1 MTYKEALTHSMT
13 YLSSDPRN
21 LFVGYGLRHGR
32 AAGTMKAAPDD
43 QILET
48 PVAEN
53 LMMGAAIG
61 LSLAGRLPV
70 VFVERADFLLN
81 SMDALV
87 NHLHAM
93 PIISQGEFNPAV
105 IVRVVIGNSTKP
117 LFTGHT
123 HTQDFTDSV
132 SRMVDF
138 RVMRLETPDQVV
150 AEFARARRFQ
160 LQGHSTVLF
169 ERKDLW

>member
-1 MTYKEALTHSMT
+1 MTYKEALTLSMT
-13 YLSSDPRN
+13 ALSGDPRN

-32 AAGTMKAAPDD
+32 AAGTMKEAPED

-48 PVAEN
+48 TVAEN

-61 LSLAGRLPV
+61 LSLTGRLPV

-81 SMDALV
+81 ALDALV
-87 NHLHAM
+87 NHLNAM
-93 PIISQGEFNPAV
+93 STISQGEFNPAV

-117 LFTGHT
+117 LFTGAT
-123 HTQDFTDSV
+123 HTQDFSDAV

-138 RVMRLETPDQVV
+138 RVVRLETPEQVV
-150 AEFARARRFQ
+150 EEFARARRFQ
-160 LQGHSTVLF
+160 VQGYSTILF